1 MMVERFIKVIINRFL
16 NQQNSMFY
24 ITFSFIRYLKY
35 YIVDMICINGL
46 SSAFPKNK
54 VFQGEIKE
62 FGKKLFSSK
71 VEFKKIEKVYDNSG
85 VKTRYL
91 TKDLNWYVN
100 EHNWNERNSLFK
112 ENAIN
117 LLGISINKTLEK
129 SNLTPEQVGGII
141 FINSTGVATPTIDAE
156 LFNLFSFEN
165 NITRLPIF
173 GYGCAGGVLGLNRA
187 VEMFKSLKK
196 PILVCNVELCSLTF
210 RPQIFSKE
218 NIVSTA
224 LFGDGSISYIVD
236 EIGDCEILN
245 SIEYTWKNS
254 LNLMGWNIEN
264 DGLSVVFNKV
274 IPEFIEKKLP
284 AILNSFPISNLDG
297 YILHSGGMK
306 IIEAYKKILNN
317 HETIK
322 VSQKVLANFG
332 NVSSVSVLLALS
344 EMIKKKNFGSFLMS
358 ALGPGF
364 TAGMSGI
371 KLFAR

>member
-1 MMVERFIKVIINRFL
+1 
-16 NQQNSMFY
+16 
-24 ITFSFIRYLKY
+24 
-35 YIVDMICINGL
+35 
-46 SSAFPKNK
+46 
-54 VFQGEIKE
+54 
-62 FGKKLFSSK
+62 
-71 VEFKKIEKVYDNSG
+71 
-85 VKTRYL
+85 
-91 TKDLNWYVN
+91 
-100 EHNWNERNSLFK
+100 
-112 ENAIN
+112 
-117 LLGISINKTLEK
+117 
-129 SNLTPEQVGGII
+129 
-141 FINSTGVATPTIDAE
+141 
-156 LFNLFSFEN
+156 
-165 NITRLPIF
+165 
-173 GYGCAGGVLGLNRA
+173 
-187 VEMFKSLKK
+187 
-196 PILVCNVELCSLTF
+196 
-210 RPQIFSKE
+210 
-218 NIVSTA
+218 
-224 LFGDGSISYIVD
+224 
-236 EIGDCEILN
+236 
-245 SIEYTWKNS
+245 
-254 LNLMGWNIEN
+254 MGWNIEN

>member
-85 VKTRYL
+85 LKTRYL

-245 SIEYTWKNS
+245 SIEYT
-254 LNLMGWNIEN
+254 
-264 DGLSVVFNKV
+264 
-274 IPEFIEKKLP
+274 
-284 AILNSFPISNLDG
+284 
-297 YILHSGGMK
+297 
-306 IIEAYKKILNN
+306 
-317 HETIK
+317 
-322 VSQKVLANFG
+322 
-332 NVSSVSVLLALS
+332 
-344 EMIKKKNFGSFLMS
+344 
-358 ALGPGF
+358 
-364 TAGMSGI
+364 
-371 KLFAR
+371 